1 MIILYN
7 ILALIIYILLIPI
20 LLLKSKE
27 KKYSNS
33 IPARFFLKNNPPFNS
48 SSVWFHAASF
58 GEVRAIKTIL
68 DNLDEYNVSV
78 ITNTGFT
85 EAKKYTK
92 NVRFLPYEIFL
103 HFWIKKQKALVVV
116 EAELWLNLFYFAKKR
131 DIKTILIN
139 ARISDKSYKNYL
151 RFKFLY
157 KKIFENIDIVFA
169 QSEID
174 KDRLSSLGAKNIIV
188 NGNIKLTNLPKVTK
202 NYQKPSDLIITAAS
216 THESEEE
223 LILNAWNK
231 KGKLIITPRHP
242 ERFDKVYELI
252 KNYANKNNL
261 SFHRFSQEQHFNS
274 DIILIDLMGEL
285 INIYAISDVVILGGS
300 FIKSAGGHN
309 PIEPA
314 FFNVKL
320 ISGKT
325 IFNQKSLFDAI
336 NDYYLINSDKL
347 SDYFKNI
354 NNLKN
359 SSIKKA
365 GDIKAILKEIDG
377 KSI

>member
-1 MIILYN
+1 MKEIIVN
-7 ILALIIYILLIPI
+7 SELL
-20 LLLKSKE
+20 
-27 KKYSNS
+27 N
-33 IPARFFLKNNPPFNS
+33 
-48 SSVWFHAASF
+48 
-58 GEVRAIKTIL
+58 
-68 DNLDEYNVSV
+68 
-78 ITNTGFT
+78 
-85 EAKKYTK
+85 
-92 NVRFLPYEIFL
+92 
-103 HFWIKKQKALVVV
+103 
-116 EAELWLNLFYFAKKR
+116 
-131 DIKTILIN
+131 
-139 ARISDKSYKNYL
+139 
-151 RFKFLY
+151 
-157 KKIFENIDIVFA
+157 NIDIVFA
-169 QSEID
+169 QSELD

-202 NYQKPSDLIITAAS
+202 NYQKPNSLIITAAS

-285 INIYAISDVVILGGS
+285 INIYAISDIVILGGS

-336 NDYYLINSDKL
+336 NDYYLIKSDEL
-347 SDYFKNI
+347 SNYFNNI

-359 SSIKKA
+359 SSIKKI
-365 GDIKAILKEIDG
+365 GDIKAILKEING